1 MPAATPQAL
10 SHPSKSRLVRRLAFT
25 LLPIVAAAA
34 IATTF
39 HDSQATATPAA
50 PAPID
55 VTVAEVLH
63 RPVHEWQEFTG
74 RLQAVNTV
82 EVRPRVSGYV
92 DRVAFAD
99 GARVTK
105 GQLLFQID
113 PRPFQAEFNRLQAD
127 RARAVSDLDLAN
139 ANHARAERLIAANAI
154 SREEY
159 DRLGAAVASA
169 RGQLDSLSAALES
182 ARLNREFTEV
192 RAPIDGR
199 VSRALITE
207 GNLVT
212 SQSLLTTVVS
222 DNPVYAYF
230 DADERTYLRY
240 AHLAADPHQDDSVF
254 MGLVDEN
261 GYPHAGRLDFVDNQV
276 DPNTGTIRA
285 RAVFENPDG
294 RYTPGLFAR
303 IRLVGADDPDTVL
316 VEDRAVGTD
325 LGRKFVLVVD
335 ADNRVQTRFVELGPQ
350 IDSLRVIR
358 SGLNA
363 GDVIVVNGLQHVK
376 PGETVAPTRIAMSED
391 GEGLRQ
397 VAGDAMVAASSHGNA
412 RSQP

>member
-1 MPAATPQAL
+1 MPAANQEAS
-10 SHPSKSRLVRRLAFT
+10 SHPFTRRFARRAAFA
-25 LLPIVAAAA
+25 LIPIVAAAA
-34 IATTF
+34 IATTL
-39 HDSQATATPAA
+39 HTEAKPA
-50 PAPID
+50 PAIAPPPA

-63 RPVHEWQEFTG
+63 RPLREWQEFSG
-74 RLQAVNTV
+74 RLQAVDNV

-92 DRVAFAD
+92 DRVAFPD
-99 GARVTK
+99 GARVAK

-113 PRPFQAEFNRLQAD
+113 PRPFQAEVNRLQAD
-127 RARAVSDLDLAN
+127 RTRAQSDLALAN

-159 DRLGAAVASA
+159 DRLTAAVASA
-169 RGQLDSLSAALES
+169 RGHLESIGAALDA

-212 SQSLLTTVVS
+212 SASVLTTVVS

-240 AHLAADPHQDDSVF
+240 VRVQGDERKAGGGVF
-254 MGLVDEN
+254 MGLVDED
-261 GYPHAGRLDFVDNQV
+261 GYPHEGQLDFVDNQV
-276 DPNTGTIRA
+276 DPGTGTIRA
-285 RAVFENPDG
+285 RAVFDNPDG

-303 IRLVGADDPDTVL
+303 IRLVGGDDPDTVL
-316 VEDRAVGTD
+316 VEDRAIGTD

-335 ADNRVQTRFVELGPQ
+335 DARQVATRFVELGPQ
-350 IDSLRVIR
+350 IDGLRVVR
-358 SGLNA
+358 EGLKP
-363 GDVIVVNGLQHVK
+363 GDVVVVSGLQHVK
-376 PGETVAPTRIAMSED
+376 PGDVVAATRVAMNAGGDE
-391 GEGLRQ
+391 LRQ
-397 VAGDAMVAASSHGNA
+397 VTGATMLAAGASGTA
-412 RSQP
+412 RAQP